1 MMERQ
6 ETPEEPDAMLNPVE
20 VFLAWLNETIVIGL
34 FGAIVAFAWFIII
47 QVYSWLASL

>member
-1 MMERQ
+1 MTERQ

-34 FGAIVAFAWFIII
+34 FGGVVAFVWFIVI
-47 QVYSWLASL
+47 QAYMWLASL